1 MGHRQAQLTWATP
14 AHALTAWDC
23 LHGADAEEPRRPTL
37 PLRLS
42 YDLLV
47 RYRQG
52 VLDEAGARPARLLNS
67 SDVTFRSTPPSTD
80 ITASKGM

>member
-23 LHGADAEEPRRPTL
+23 LPGADAEEQRRPTL

-52 VLDEAGARPARLLNS
+52 ALDEAGARSALLAELVRCHVQAHATV
-67 SDVTFRSTPPSTD
+67 DRHHRV
-80 ITASKGM
+80 